1 LKRREFVVL
10 LGGAAAW
17 PTAAGAQQLTIP
29 LVGFIS
35 GRSAHDSAGELVAF
49 RRGLAD
55 SGYVEGRN
63 VAIEFHW
70 ANGRYDRLST
80 HLAEFIRRNVA
91 VLVAVGAIEVVRAA
105 KSATHTTPIVF
116 GTGTDPVKEGFVRSL
131 NRPGANVTGA
141 TFSTGF
147 VGAKRLSLL
156 RELAPHA
163 KVIALLVNEKRTIG
177 KEQTRDVL
185 EAGRAL
191 AQRVIVL
198 HAGTREEIDA
208 AFATLAQH
216 QVGALLVAG
225 DPFYDSQRDR
235 IISLAARHAVP
246 ALYQYREYAVAGGL
260 ASYGASI
267 TDMYGQVGVYVGRI
281 LNGEKPQDMP
291 VLLPTNFELVIN
303 LKIAKALGVTV
314 PDSLLV
320 AATEVIE

>member
-1 LKRREFVVL
+1 MKRRKFVSL

-17 PTAAGAQQLTIP
+17 PMAAGAQQSAIP

-35 GRSAHDSAGELVAF
+35 GRSAHDSADVLFAF
-49 RRGLAD
+49 RRGLAEA
-55 SGYVEGRN
+55 GYIEGRN
-63 VAIEFHW
+63 VAIEFRW
-70 ANGRYDRLST
+70 ANGRYDRVST
-80 HLAEFIRRNVA
+80 YLTEFIRRNVA
-91 VLVAVGAIEVVRAA
+91 VLVAVGANEVVRAA
-105 KSATHTTPIVF
+105 KAATHTTPIVF
-116 GTGTDPVKEGFVRSL
+116 GLGTDPVKEGFVRSL

-141 TFSTGF
+141 TFSSGL

-163 KVIALLVNEKRTIG
+163 KVIALLVNEKRSVG
-177 KEQTRDVL
+177 KEQKRDVL

-191 AQRVIVL
+191 AQRIVVL

-208 AFATLAQH
+208 AYATLAQH

-235 IISLAARHAVP
+235 LISLAARHAVP
-246 ALYQYREYAVAGGL
+246 ALYQYREYAIAGGL

-267 TDMYGQVGVYVGRI
+267 TDMYRQVGVYVGRI
-281 LNGEKPQDMP
+281 LNGEKPQDLP

-303 LKIAKALGVTV
+303 LKTAKALGVTV